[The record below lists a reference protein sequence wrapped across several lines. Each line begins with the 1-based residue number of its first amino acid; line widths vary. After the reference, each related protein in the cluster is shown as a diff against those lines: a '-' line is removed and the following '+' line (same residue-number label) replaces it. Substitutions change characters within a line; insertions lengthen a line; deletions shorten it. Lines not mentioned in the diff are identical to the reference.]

1 MPPRE
6 QLAARLRERGNA
18 LFRAGNYSE
27 AASVYTAGL
36 NQLPRGHGA
45 PVTPMHLTLRLNR
58 AACCISS
65 LLEHTDSRSLHQ
77 AVSDCRYVIQH
88 CGRDTK
94 QEAKAQLR
102 LGRALLE
109 LQAAS
114 DLPDAIAAFR
124 RFKTLQPHSD
134 LARDYLR
141 RAEEE
146 RKAAE
151 QRCEA
156 SRARGKEHCEDYDCE
171 VCGGP
176 PEHYFGDVDL
186 DWSQFD
192 AGGFVGDGDRYFV
205 PPADRLSPC
214 EGRAAYPCHACEP
227 CVDADLHTGLHHL
240 RHTRTIL
247 SSVAHQD
254 LRPRQLVQAEWDGW
268 TGGGGANRE
277 WETWCDVADAAA
289 NSAADSSSDVQPW
302 TFQFAKLS
310 QDSPWAGE
318 WTIVAVAE
326 EVVDGRVRFTRAVLS
341 RCDAGGAVTRL
352 DVCLMS
358 EMRLSTRRA
367 GLAGR
372 LLAQAIDQCAHDRRA
387 PMDDPHRHRAR
398 AAERAERR
406 TPKWQQVHNT
416 GGFAAASGDGDGD
429 LAGAEEPRMFLDPI
443 TGTHVPVVSTGRGC
457 DTCLEPPCLCGKGSK
472 SWVRVKTATGMRR
485 IYTDMSSDND
495 DY

>member
-192 AGGFVGDGDRYFV
+192 ADGFIGDRDRYFV
-205 PPADRLSPC
+205 PPAEADRLSPGMRGQSPASMRIC
-214 EGRAAYPCHACEP
+214 IRVCTTYGIPGRFCLLWRIRICGQDNLCRPSGTDGP
-227 CVDADLHTGLHHL
+227 VGVVPTGSGKRGATLQMPQPTVL
-240 RHTRTIL
+240 LIL
-247 SSVAHQD
+247 AV
-254 LRPRQLVQAEWDGW
+254 
-268 TGGGGANRE
+268 TFNRGH
-277 WETWCDVADAAA
+277 
-289 NSAADSSSDVQPW
+289 SSSR
-302 TFQFAKLS
+302 S
-310 QDSPWAGE
+310 
-318 WTIVAVAE
+318 
-326 EVVDGRVRFTRAVLS
+326 
-341 RCDAGGAVTRL
+341 
-352 DVCLMS
+352 
-358 EMRLSTRRA
+358 
-367 GLAGR
+367 
-372 LLAQAIDQCAHDRRA
+372 
-387 PMDDPHRHRAR
+387 
-398 AAERAERR
+398 
-406 TPKWQQVHNT
+406 
-416 GGFAAASGDGDGD
+416 
-429 LAGAEEPRMFLDPI
+429 
-443 TGTHVPVVSTGRGC
+443 
-457 DTCLEPPCLCGKGSK
+457 
-472 SWVRVKTATGMRR
+472 
-485 IYTDMSSDND
+485 
-495 DY
+495 